1 MFFIIS
7 SLIACSGGQV
17 EEKPTE
23 PVAEQPAQTEVAP
36 VVEAE
41 APAESQTEDASVTPA
56 TEPTASTTTTA
67 Q

>member
-1 MFFIIS
+1 MIFLIS

-23 PVAEQPAQTEVAP
+23 PVVEAPAQEVAP
-36 VVEAE
+36 VVEE
-41 APAESQTEDASVTPA
+41 APAQPEAASVAPT
-56 TEPTASTTTTA
+56 TEPAASTTTTA